1 MRLVKTRRD
10 EIMNN
15 KELYA
20 QQGVAM
26 TCRSF
31 EEYQSMFMLDE
42 VMLAAGKILDIA
54 AGASSFT
61 AECIHRGY
69 EATAFD
75 PLYTLSSEQI
85 YEFGKQQHHIASEKL
100 SSKKDAFVWSYYKG
114 LQEHDNIR
122 ELSLE
127 KFIESYKNDTS
138 KETYVNGRLPTLPF
152 QDDMFSCVVCNHFLF
167 LYQEQFDYSFHVAA
181 IKEMIRVTKKG
192 GIILLY
198 PLVGFKDELYPHLDH
213 LQQELRHMGVDVSIR
228 STPFRFLP
236 SADGMLA
243 IHK

>member
-1 MRLVKTRRD
+1 
-10 EIMNN
+10 MNN

-31 EEYQSMFMLDE
+31 EEYQSMFMLDKAT
-42 VMLAAGKILDIA
+42 LAKGKILDIA

-69 EATAFD
+69 DAMACD
-75 PLYTLSSEQI
+75 PLYKLNSEQI
-85 YEFGKQQHHIASEKL
+85 YEFGQQQLLIASEKL
-100 SSKKDAFVWSYYKG
+100 SSKKEAFVWNYY
-114 LQEHDNIR
+114 HDIQQHDDIR
-122 ELSLE
+122 EHSLD
-127 KFIESYKNDTS
+127 KFIESYKNDMDR
-138 KETYVNGRLPTLPF
+138 EVYVNAMLPNLPF
-152 QDDMFSCVVCNHFLF
+152 QDDMFSCVICNHFLF
-167 LYQEQFDYSFHVAA
+167 LYQEQFDYSFHLAA

-198 PLVGFKDELYPHLDH
+198 PLVGFKDELYPHLDN
-213 LQQELRHMGVDVSIR
+213 LQQELSQMCVNVSIR
-228 STPFRFLP
+228 TTEFRFLP

-243 IHK
+243 ILK